1 MPIGTIE
8 SLDLEGRGVLHHEGK
23 TIFVDAALPGETVE
37 FSVYRRKPTF
47 EKAQISRL
55 IRASAQRVAPRC
67 PWYGHCGGCSMQ
79 HFDARAQ
86 LAAKQRALEDAF
98 WHIARLRPEYLLPS
112 ISGADWGYRT
122 RARLSVRL
130 VPKKGG
136 MLVGF
141 HERRSS
147 YIADMKS
154 CEILPPAISALL
166 PALRQLTGALS
177 IAERLPQIEVSVAEN
192 TTVLVFRNLEPITA
206 ADDALFAEFARTHGV
221 QVWLQPA
228 GVDSVYRL
236 HPQDAPA
243 LQYSLPEFGV
253 TLEFRPN
260 DFTQVNV
267 GVNQMLMRRAMQLL
281 APQPGEHVGDLFC
294 GLGNFSLPI
303 ARRGARV
310 TGLEGSEALTARAM
324 ENARK
329 NGLAERCT
337 FHAVNLFEASEDSL
351 AACGTFDRL
360 LIDPPREGAIA
371 VVKAL
376 GGQVRPRRIVYVSCN
391 PATLARDAAVLVH
404 EKGYRLVC
412 AGAANMFPHT
422 SHVESIAL
430 FTLRE
435 EAR

>member
-23 TIFVDAALPGETVE
+23 TIFVDAALPGEQVD

-98 WHIARLRPEYLLPS
+98 WHIARLRPEYLLPT

-122 RARLSVRL
+122 RARLSVRN

-154 CEILPPAISALL
+154 CEILPPKISALL

-177 IAERLPQIEVSVAEN
+177 IAERLPQIEVSVA
-192 TTVLVFRNLEPITA
+192 
-206 ADDALFAEFARTHGV
+206 
-221 QVWLQPA
+221 
-228 GVDSVYRL
+228 
-236 HPQDAPA
+236 
-243 LQYSLPEFGV
+243 
-253 TLEFRPN
+253 
-260 DFTQVNV
+260 
-267 GVNQMLMRRAMQLL
+267 
-281 APQPGEHVGDLFC
+281 
-294 GLGNFSLPI
+294 
-303 ARRGARV
+303 
-310 TGLEGSEALTARAM
+310 
-324 ENARK
+324 
-329 NGLAERCT
+329 
-337 FHAVNLFEASEDSL
+337 
-351 AACGTFDRL
+351 
-360 LIDPPREGAIA
+360 
-371 VVKAL
+371 
-376 GGQVRPRRIVYVSCN
+376 
-391 PATLARDAAVLVH
+391 
-404 EKGYRLVC
+404 
-412 AGAANMFPHT
+412 
-422 SHVESIAL
+422 
-430 FTLRE
+430 
-435 EAR
+435 